1 MDRGGIRPGGQ
12 AEVMVYSGDN
22 FVMNLLG
29 AAYIRLM
36 TLLSYLY

>member
-1 MDRGGIRPGGQ
+1 
-12 AEVMVYSGDN
+12 VMVYSGDN
-22 FVMNLLG
+22 VVMNLLG